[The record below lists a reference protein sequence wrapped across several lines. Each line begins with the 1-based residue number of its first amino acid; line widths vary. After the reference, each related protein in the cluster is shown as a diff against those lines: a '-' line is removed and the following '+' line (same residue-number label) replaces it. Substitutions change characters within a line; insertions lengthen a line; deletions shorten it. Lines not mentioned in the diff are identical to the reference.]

1 MNKKIDL
8 ILALV
13 SVLLFAACASQLEKD
28 NEVQDL
34 DTKLENEKKISG
46 QDHLGIRDNKLK
58 VQKKVLLAEEL
69 RHLENETYGIEY
81 EVYGNREYGTKGLYG
96 AYKECKAEV
105 NSVKY
110 GGTGKLAPIEPAAPV
125 INEDPLLKF
134 GKDESGELVG
144 VSEEFLT
151 QRIERFKKYKS
162 LLQKRRE
169 EYETKLGICQN
180 DVKSAKE
187 RVKTKEKSSSL

>member
-1 MNKKIDL
+1 M
-8 ILALV
+8 
-13 SVLLFAACASQLEKD
+13 
-28 NEVQDL
+28 
-34 DTKLENEKKISG
+34 
-46 QDHLGIRDNKLK
+46 K